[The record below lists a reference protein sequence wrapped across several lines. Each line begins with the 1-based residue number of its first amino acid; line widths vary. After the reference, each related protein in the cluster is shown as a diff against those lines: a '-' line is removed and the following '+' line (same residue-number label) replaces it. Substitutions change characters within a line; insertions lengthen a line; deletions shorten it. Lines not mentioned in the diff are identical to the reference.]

1 MRGQVTFEQ
10 KNHNLPAMIDVQHL
24 SYTYAKNT
32 EPTVRDVN
40 FAVEKGEIFGFLG
53 PSGSGKSTTQKVL
66 YKLLPRFE
74 GEIAI
79 HGKNLKEWGKEFYHH
94 IGVSFELPN
103 HYLKLTALENLRF
116 FSTFYKKAPPSFESL
131 LDMVGLK
138 NEADKRVAEYSKG
151 MKMRLN
157 FIRSF
162 MHDPEIL
169 FLDEPTAG
177 LDPVNAKVIKDIILD
192 LKARGKTIFIT
203 THNMFDADH
212 LCNRIALIIKGQIKA
227 IDRPESLKIKYGQ
240 KKVQVQIEGQKARRE
255 FPLDHLGRN
264 KDFLDL
270 LANNDIK
277 TIHSREASLE
287 EVFIK
292 ITGESLT

>member
-1 MRGQVTFEQ
+1 MKWQVTFEQ

-32 EPTVRDVN
+32 EPTVRDIN

-103 HYLKLTALENLRF
+103 HHLKLTALENLRF
-116 FSTFYKKAPPSFESL
+116 FSTFYKKAPLSFESL

-177 LDPVNAKVIKDIILD
+177 LDTLFPPV
-192 LKARGKTIFIT
+192 
-203 THNMFDADH
+203 
-212 LCNRIALIIKGQIKA
+212 
-227 IDRPESLKIKYGQ
+227 RPTLFRP
-240 KKVQVQIEGQKARRE
+240 V
-255 FPLDHLGRN
+255 
-264 KDFLDL
+264 
-270 LANNDIK
+270 
-277 TIHSREASLE
+277 
-287 EVFIK
+287 
-292 ITGESLT
+292 